1 MRFLNFFIAELVAP
15 LAAAADELPINEA
28 ALARF
33 DLTGG
38 EHYVLVLVG
47 SLNPMEQASGEIV
60 HLRDLGA
67 GPRLLRGQEGSVARE
82 WPAGAYVYCAVTA
95 GVLNSLT
102 PTPSP
107 GGAYLSRESFVEQ
120 IYAGAL
126 GGVPN
131 ALAFGHADVGALL
144 MIRGGGSQ
152 SFAAMPWLGAGTVSP
167 QQGDGPLT
175 AGGDGAGA
183 GVSKVSSSDG
193 RLLLHTGGTAYG
205 SAYCQLASEGS
216 ASTIALSQVD
226 IATLRCIF
234 QLAVLSTVVQAY
246 SFDIALTLPGLSAI
260 RISYRH
266 DVNAGRFVVRYID
279 SVGEEQSFNTTTA
292 ATTSTSTVLVKLEGG
307 SVSVVFGL
315 SPGTTWLT
323 IPVSDI
329 GQSASNGGI
338 LVQIGKSAGTASR
351 TAQVHDMYGEARLII

>member
-1 MRFLNFFIAELVAP
+1 MRFLNFFIAELAAP
-15 LAAAADELPINEA
+15 LTAAADELPINEA

-47 SLNPMEQASGEIV
+47 SLNPMEQGSGEVV

-95 GVLNSLT
+95 GVLNSMM

-107 GGAYLSRESFVEQ
+107 SGAYLSREFFVEQ

-131 ALAFGHADVGALL
+131 ALAFGHANVGALL
-144 MIRGGGSQ
+144 MIRGGGTQ
-152 SFAAMPWLGAGTVSP
+152 SFAAMPWLGAGSASP
-167 QQGDGPLT
+167 LQGDGPLV

-183 GVSKVSSSDG
+183 GVSKVSSFDG
-193 RLLLHTGGTAYG
+193 RLLLHTGETDYG

-216 ASTIALSQVD
+216 ASTIALAQVD
-226 IATLRCIF
+226 IATLRCTF
-234 QLAVLSTVVQAY
+234 QLAVLSTVDQAY
-246 SFDIALTLPGLSAI
+246 SFEIALTLPGLGAI
-260 RISYRH
+260 RIAYRN
-266 DVNAGRFVVRYID
+266 DVNAGRFVVRYPG
-279 SVGEEQSFNTTTA
+279 SVGEEQSFNTATA
-292 ATTSTSTVLVKLEGG
+292 VTTSTSTVWAKLDG
-307 SVSVVFGL
+307 SSVNIGFGL
-315 SPGTTWLT
+315 FPGTTWLT

-329 GQSASNGGI
+329 GQSASNGGV

-351 TAQVHDMYGEARLII
+351 TAQVHDLYGEARLII